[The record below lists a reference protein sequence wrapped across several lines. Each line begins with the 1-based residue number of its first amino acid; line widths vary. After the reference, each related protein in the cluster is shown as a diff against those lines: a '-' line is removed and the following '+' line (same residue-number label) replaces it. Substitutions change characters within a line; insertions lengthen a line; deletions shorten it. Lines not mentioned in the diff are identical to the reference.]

1 MLKIVAL
8 AMAGLLTLTPAV
20 ACAETISTHVLD
32 LVRGEGG
39 AGLPVTLSRRQAD
52 GTWKMLASAMTDDNG
67 RVRAFGDNLQ
77 AEEGLYRLSFDMSD
91 MSKPTHSAFFPE
103 ITIVFRV
110 ADPTR
115 HVHVPIVL
123 SPYGYSTYRG
133 N

>member
-1 MLKIVAL
+1 
-8 AMAGLLTLTPAV
+8 
-20 ACAETISTHVLD
+20 
-32 LVRGEGG
+32 
-39 AGLPVTLSRRQAD
+39 
-52 GTWKMLASAMTDDNG
+52 
-67 RVRAFGDNLQ
+67 DNLQ